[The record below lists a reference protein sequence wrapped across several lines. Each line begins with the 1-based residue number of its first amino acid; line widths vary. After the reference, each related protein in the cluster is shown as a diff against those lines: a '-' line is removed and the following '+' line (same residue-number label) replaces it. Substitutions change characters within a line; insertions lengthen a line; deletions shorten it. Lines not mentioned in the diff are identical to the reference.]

1 MTQQFLQAKKM
12 ISQAQNILLAIHE
25 NPDSDAIGSL
35 LAMKIGLDKIG
46 KQTTAFSI
54 SEIPASTS
62 FLPRQEQI
70 IHQVNLA
77 NFDLII
83 GLDYGA
89 YQRLGLGG
97 ENLNSLNFLT
107 IDHHLVGEHLGF
119 KIIDN
124 KYSSVAEILYE
135 FLPYLNVEVDNEIAT
150 CLLAGIY
157 SDTGGF
163 RHPNTTAQ
171 TLKIVGELLL
181 KGAPLQKIVKFSDDC
196 NLTENLETWIE
207 AFKNLKFDL
216 KSGVIFSLVVPKN
229 LTNVRGFSGS
239 SIASLLSN
247 APEIKLALL
256 CIQKEPNIIECSL
269 RSQKDRGVNVAKI
282 AQLFGGGGHR
292 LAAGFQTSTKPEEI
306 INTIKNL
313 AWENFSA

>member
-12 ISQAQNILLAIHE
+12 VDRAQNILLAIHE

-46 KQTTAFSI
+46 KKTTAFSI

-62 FLPRQEQI
+62 FLPKQEQI

-77 NFDLII
+77 DFDLIV

-89 YQRLGLGG
+89 YQRLGFGDGDLT
-97 ENLNSLNFLT
+97 SRKFLT

-119 KIIDN
+119 KIINN
-124 KYSSVAEILYE
+124 KYSSTAEILYE
-135 FLPYLNVEVDNEIAT
+135 FLPYLNIEVDHEIAT

-163 RHPNTTAQ
+163 RHPNTSAQ

-181 KGAPLQKIVKFSDDC
+181 KGAPLQKIVKFSDGC
-196 NLTENLETWIE
+196 NLTENLDTWIE
-207 AFKNLKFDL
+207 AFKNLKFDI
-216 KSGVIFSLVVPKN
+216 KSGVIFSIVVPKN
-229 LTNVRGFSGS
+229 LASVEDFSGS

-256 CIQKEPNIIECSL
+256 CVQKEPNIIECSL

-292 LAAGFQTSTKPEEI
+292 LAAGFQTDKKPEEI
-306 INTIKNL
+306 ITMIKSL
-313 AWENFSA
+313 QLESFSS

>member
-1 MTQQFLQAKKM
+1 MIQQFLQAEKI

-46 KQTTAFSI
+46 KKTTAFSI
-54 SEIPASTS
+54 SEIPISTS
-62 FLPRQEQI
+62 FLPKQEQI
-70 IHQVNLA
+70 IHQVNLVD
-77 NFDLII
+77 FDLIV

-89 YQRLGLGG
+89 YRRLGLDG
-97 ENLNSLNFLT
+97 ENLTSLNFLT

-119 KIIDN
+119 KIINN

-135 FLPYLNVEVDNEIAT
+135 FLPYLNVEVDHEIAT

-163 RHPNTTAQ
+163 RHPNTSAQ

-196 NLTENLETWIE
+196 NLTENLDTWIE
-207 AFKNLKFDL
+207 AFKNLKIDL
-216 KSGVIFSLVVPKN
+216 KSGVIFSLVVPKKLAN
-229 LTNVRGFSGS
+229 GSDFNGS
-239 SIASLLSN
+239 SIASLLSS

-256 CIQKEPNIIECSL
+256 CVQKEPDRIECSL

-292 LAAGFQTSTKPEEI
+292 LAAGFQTATKPEEI
-306 INTIKNL
+306 IKTIKNL